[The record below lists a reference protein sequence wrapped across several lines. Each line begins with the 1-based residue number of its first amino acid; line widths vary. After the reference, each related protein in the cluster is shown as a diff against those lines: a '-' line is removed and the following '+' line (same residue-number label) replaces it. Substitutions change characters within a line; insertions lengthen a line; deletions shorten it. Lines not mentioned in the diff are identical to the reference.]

1 MRQSMFNSRHPAPT
15 PPPGGGTVSSEYLRL
30 LEVGTETRGLPLAPL
45 LSASGIDPAI
55 MAHRGARILHD
66 SLERVWGQIAAQLG
80 DPLFGLKLADEIPF
94 GSADLLD
101 YLVLSS
107 SHIGPALNTLIRY
120 TPLLC
125 DADRSAVVVSG
136 ELASMRFRQP
146 GLLPYPRELAIG
158 LFVRRS
164 RDMFGPEW
172 AVKHV
177 SFSHPPLGPSTR
189 YERLFK
195 VPVFFSMPFD
205 EVVFTR
211 DLLTLPLAGADP
223 RLNVILAAQAD
234 AMLAMI
240 RPPAAR
246 LSFLESVQQ
255 AIQDGLAQGDFSLP
269 RIAERLSLS
278 ARTLQRRL
286 RTEGISHRQLVRK
299 LRHNLAARALD
310 ESVSQ
315 GHIARTLGYSGV
327 GAFHRA
333 FKSWSGVTPG
343 QVRATASPTR
353 APLTARRR
361 TGKRQNA

>member
-1 MRQSMFNSRHPAPT
+1 MFNSRHSVL
-15 PPPGGGTVSSEYLRL
+15 PPSSGNGTVSTEYLRL
-30 LEVGTETRGLPLAPL
+30 LEVGTETRGLSLAPL
-45 LSASGIDPAI
+45 LTASGIDPGI
-55 MAHRGARILHD
+55 MVQRGARIMHD
-66 SLERVWGQIAAQLG
+66 SFERVWGQIAEQLG

-107 SHIGPALNTLIRY
+107 SHIEDALNKLIRY

-136 ELASMRFRQP
+136 DLASMRFRQP
-146 GLLPYPRELAIG
+146 GVLPYPRELAIG

-164 RDMFGPEW
+164 RDMFGSQW
-172 AVKHV
+172 TVKHV
-177 SFSHPPLGPSTR
+177 SFAHAPLGPSSR
-189 YERLFK
+189 YDRLFK
-195 VPVFFSMPFD
+195 VPIFFGMPFD

-211 DLLTLPLAGADP
+211 DLLSVPLAGADA
-223 RLNVILAAQAD
+223 RLNAILAAQAD
-234 AMLAMI
+234 AMLAVL
-240 RPPAAR
+240 RPPAAKI
-246 LSFLESVQQ
+246 SFIESVQQ

-286 RTEGISHRQLVRK
+286 RTEGISHRQLVQG

-343 QVRATASPTR
+343 QSRGTA
-353 APLTARRR
+353 APARRPVAGPRR
-361 TGKRQNA
+361 TGKRQDG